1 MTLAIPDWVGF
12 NFCDKLSIMLYLYTT
27 LKLYIFFSDNVDND
41 VVLVSTVVKDSGIL
55 KLHTK

>member
-1 MTLAIPDWVGF
+1 
-12 NFCDKLSIMLYLYTT
+12 MLYLYTT